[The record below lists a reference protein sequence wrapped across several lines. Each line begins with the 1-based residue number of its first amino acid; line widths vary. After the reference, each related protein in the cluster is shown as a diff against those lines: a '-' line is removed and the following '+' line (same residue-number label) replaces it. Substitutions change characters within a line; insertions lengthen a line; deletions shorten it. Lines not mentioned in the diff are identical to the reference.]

1 MEIIAPRI
9 LQTHFDVFSTAD
21 IEMHSKESILKSEI
35 IRNHYFIFDFLAYL
49 SKGETIKKR
58 RCDHMRYN
66 LL

>member
-35 IRNHYFIFDFLAYL
+35 IRNHYFIFDFFGLPI
-49 SKGETIKKR
+49 KGGDNKKET
-58 RCDHMRYN
+58 M
-66 LL
+66 